1 MEKLRI
7 NVSRNTQQLILEIS
21 NKDRMFIQTLFQNTR
36 FPRNIVADYDD
47 EIPSSHPNISMACM
61 LTTLS
66 IEELKKIGIKTIEYY
81 YLLTGET
88 NEFCICS
95 DN

>member
-7 NVSRNTQQLILEIS
+7 NVSRNTQQLILKIS

-36 FPRNIVADYDD
+36 FPRNIVLDYDG
-47 EIPSSHPNISMACM
+47 EIPSSHPNITMVCM

-66 IEELKKIGIKTIEYY
+66 IEKLKEIGIKTIEFYY
-81 YLLTGET
+81 PLTNET
-88 NEFCICS
+88 NILS
-95 DN
+95 I